1 MNFKKI
7 PPMKF
12 KDPLHAGC
20 LQTHKEENAMPL
32 QKLYSVEE
40 IAQITSV
47 TTRTIRN
54 YLRNGI
60 LKGRKIG
67 GQWRFSLEDIE
78 TMMNQ
83 TNGAFQENSRRIVG
97 DFIDSVYTP
106 FPQSISVC
114 TIADVP
120 CTQEKAAQI
129 SKTLCA
135 LWNQPASRGTFR
147 YDYLEDAQTARYTL
161 IAPIELVQTALAL
174 LQQEAEA

>member
-1 MNFKKI
+1 
-7 PPMKF
+7 
-12 KDPLHAGC
+12 
-20 LQTHKEENAMPL
+20 MPL

-40 IAQITSV
+40 IAQMTSV

-83 TNGAFQENSRRIVG
+83 TNSAFQENSRRIVR
-97 DFIDSVYTP
+97 DFIDSVYAP

-147 YDYLEDAQTARYTL
+147 YDYLEDTQTARYTL
-161 IAPIELVQTALAL
+161 IAPLELVQTALAL

>member
-1 MNFKKI
+1 
-7 PPMKF
+7 
-12 KDPLHAGC
+12 
-20 LQTHKEENAMPL
+20 MPL

-40 IAQITSV
+40 IAQMTSV

-67 GQWRFSLEDIE
+67 GQWRFSMEDIE

-83 TNGAFQENSRRIVG
+83 TNGAFQENSRRIVR

-120 CTQEKAAQI
+120 CTQEKPRKSAKRSAPCGISRLHAAR
-129 SKTLCA
+129 SAMTTLRTRRP
-135 LWNQPASRGTFR
+135 PAIRSSRRLSLCRQRSPFFR
-147 YDYLEDAQTARYTL
+147 RKPKRD
-161 IAPIELVQTALAL
+161 
-174 LQQEAEA
+174 

>member
-1 MNFKKI
+1 
-7 PPMKF
+7 
-12 KDPLHAGC
+12 
-20 LQTHKEENAMPL
+20 MPL

-40 IAQITSV
+40 IAQMTSV

-60 LKGRKIG
+60 LKGKKIG

-78 TMMNQ
+78 AMINQ
-83 TNGAFQENSRRIVG
+83 TNGTSLENSRRIVR

-106 FPQSISVC
+106 FPQSIFVC

-135 LWNQPASRGTFR
+135 LWNQPASRGHVS
-147 YDYLEDAQTARYTL
+147 L
-161 IAPIELVQTALAL
+161 
-174 LQQEAEA
+174 

>member
-1 MNFKKI
+1 
-7 PPMKF
+7 
-12 KDPLHAGC
+12 
-20 LQTHKEENAMPL
+20 MPL

-40 IAQITSV
+40 IAQMTAV

-60 LKGRKIG
+60 LKGKKIG

-78 TMMNQ
+78 AMMNQ
-83 TNGAFQENSRRIVG
+83 TNGTFQENSRRIVR
-97 DFIDSVYTP
+97 DFLDSAYAS

-120 CTQEKAAQI
+120 CTREKASQI

-135 LWNQPASRGTFR
+135 LWNQPTSRGTFR
-147 YDYLEDAQTARYTL
+147 YDYLEDEQTARYTL
-161 IAPIELVQTALAL
+161 IAPLELVQAALAI

>member
-1 MNFKKI
+1 
-7 PPMKF
+7 
-12 KDPLHAGC
+12 
-20 LQTHKEENAMPL
+20 MPL

-40 IAQITSV
+40 IAQMTSV

-60 LKGRKIG
+60 LKGKKIG

-78 TMMNQ
+78 AMINQ
-83 TNGAFQENSRRIVG
+83 TNGTSLENSRHIVR
-97 DFIDSVYTP
+97 DFLDSAYAS

-120 CTQEKAAQI
+120 CTREKASQI

-135 LWNQPASRGTFR
+135 LWNQPTSRGTFR
-147 YDYLEDAQTARYTL
+147 YDYLEDEQTARYTL
-161 IAPIELVQTALAL
+161 IAPLELVQAALAI

>member
-1 MNFKKI
+1 
-7 PPMKF
+7 
-12 KDPLHAGC
+12 
-20 LQTHKEENAMPL
+20 MPL

-40 IAQITSV
+40 IAQMTSV

-60 LKGRKIG
+60 LKGKKIG

-78 TMMNQ
+78 AMINQ
-83 TNGAFQENSRRIVG
+83 TNGTSLENSRRIVR
-97 DFIDSVYTP
+97 DFLDSAYAS

-135 LWNQPASRGTFR
+135 LWNQPTSRGTFR
-147 YDYLEDAQTARYTL
+147 YDYLEDEQTARYTL
-161 IAPIELVQTALAL
+161 IAPLELVQAALAI

>member
-1 MNFKKI
+1 
-7 PPMKF
+7 
-12 KDPLHAGC
+12 
-20 LQTHKEENAMPL
+20 MPL

-40 IAQITSV
+40 IAQMTSV

-78 TMMNQ
+78 TMINQ
-83 TNGAFQENSRRIVG
+83 TNGAFQENSR

-106 FPQSISVC
+106 FPQSTSVC

-174 LQQEAEA
+174 LQKEAEA

>member
-1 MNFKKI
+1 
-7 PPMKF
+7 
-12 KDPLHAGC
+12 
-20 LQTHKEENAMPL
+20 MPL

-40 IAQITSV
+40 IAQMTSV

-78 TMMNQ
+78 TMINQ
-83 TNGAFQENSRRIVG
+83 TNGAFQENSRRIVR

-106 FPQSISVC
+106 FPQSIPVC

-120 CTQEKAAQI
+120 CTKEKLHKSAKRSAPCGISRLRAAH
-129 SKTLCA
+129 SAMTTLRTRRP
-135 LWNQPASRGTFR
+135 PAIRSSRRLNLCRQHSPFFR
-147 YDYLEDAQTARYTL
+147 RKPKRD
-161 IAPIELVQTALAL
+161 
-174 LQQEAEA
+174 